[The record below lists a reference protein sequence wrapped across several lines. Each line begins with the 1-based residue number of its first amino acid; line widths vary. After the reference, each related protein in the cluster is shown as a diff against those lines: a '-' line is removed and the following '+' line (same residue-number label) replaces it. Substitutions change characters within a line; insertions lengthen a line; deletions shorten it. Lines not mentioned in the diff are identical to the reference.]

1 MNTPRFLSLFVQ
13 GNPSLLH
20 HSFLLEKGGH
30 TCLVSGKRFLVG
42 GCVFI
47 RWLYADTIPQLGS
60 EALFLRSLADRLID
74 LFDELIRHLFG
85 SEQSQNGNVGQFV
98 SEFYDRGNVGS
109 KVYPLIRCIQQGA

>member
-30 TCLVSGKRFLVG
+30 TCLVSGKRFPVG

-47 RWLYADTIPQLGS
+47 RWLYAETIPQLGY
-60 EALFLRSLADRLID
+60 EALFLRSLAHRLID
-74 LFDELIRHLFG
+74 LFDELIRLEQGDVSGYRVYARGLG
-85 SEQSQNGNVGQFV
+85 SGFTSI
-98 SEFYDRGNVGS
+98 
-109 KVYPLIRCIQQGA
+109 L